1 MQGGPASAK
10 GGRFYASA
18 LRYHAAA
25 PGSGEMTR
33 KSLRQGSTRERI
45 AAAAA
50 RIMAEDGI
58 EDFALAKRKAVR
70 QLGLQGRLA
79 LPGNDEIETQLRAYR
94 SLYQAEEH
102 PARVASLQRSA
113 LDAMRAL
120 ERFRPYLT
128 GPVLKGIAGPYA
140 EIELQ
145 LFPENPKEVELFL
158 LEQRIPYDTRE
169 AKRYSGDRERAV
181 AVLALDWQG
190 APLKLSVF
198 DSRDE
203 RLALKTSAAGRV
215 TERAGLAEVSAIVA
229 RLDDSASA

>member
-1 MQGGPASAK
+1 
-10 GGRFYASA
+10 
-18 LRYHAAA
+18 
-25 PGSGEMTR
+25 MTR

-79 LPGNDEIETQLRAYR
+79 LPGNDEIESQLRAYR
-94 SLYQAEEH
+94 SLYQADEH
-102 PARVASLQRSA
+102 PALVASLQRAA

-120 ERFRPYLT
+120 ERFRPYLI

-145 LFPENPKEVELFL
+145 LFPQSPKEVELYL
-158 LEQRIPYDTRE
+158 LDQGVRYDTRE
-169 AKRYSGDRERAV
+169 AKRYSGDRERAIAILV
-181 AVLALDWQG
+181 LDWQG
-190 APLKLSVF
+190 SPLKLSVF

-215 TERAGLAEVSAIVA
+215 TERAGLAEVRAIVA
-229 RLDDSASA
+229 RLDDTAPA